1 MAWSFRKRVKI
12 IPGIHLNFSKKGI
25 STTIGVKG
33 ASLNIGSSGS
43 YLNTSISGL
52 GLYNRQKLPSNS
64 TSRSLP
70 LLQPETYITSYGN
83 IFSADLLEI
92 TSQNMQGVKE
102 AIILAYSQRSE
113 LNRDLYKIQK
123 TLRITKYKKI
133 LSYIFLYGIIK
144 KSIPQELEK
153 DIILQREAI
162 KQIQEQIKRCFVNID
177 IEFEEEIKQ
186 KFDQVY
192 STFKN
197 LMVSQKIWD
206 ITSAH
211 YQDAVKARS
220 SVNTLVKK
228 RLVKFSLRPLPYIKM
243 NYDALYFQ
251 NANGADIY
259 FYPGFIVMF
268 SNKDNF
274 AVIGINEI
282 NLDHNYVR
290 FTETGVIPSDTKII
304 DRTWAKVNKNGT
316 RDKRFKGNYQ
326 IPVVRYGEIRL
337 KTSTGLNEE
346 YEFSNYEATYAFG
359 VSFKEYQRILQS
371 LKEIIH
377 E

>member
-12 IPGIHLNFSKKGI
+12 IPGIHLNFSKKRI

-251 NANGADIY
+251 NANGADLY

-359 VSFKEYQRILQS
+359 VAFKEYQRILQS